1 MKRLALI
8 LTLVIFSAA
17 SLGADVYIKSK
28 THTDPFEMMGQ
39 SQPAKDEVTE
49 QWIGNNT
56 FATSSSRQ
64 NMVIDLNKQVMYII
78 YPQSQS
84 YVEASLP
91 LDMTKLLP
99 EQIAQM
105 MAMFKVTAKVTANG
119 QTKKI
124 GQWNCAGYDV
134 EMNMTGMMPMT
145 MNMKTWATTD
155 VPFDWKNY
163 MDKML
168 PTVMKASSVNMPF
181 GEDVLNEFKKIEGY
195 QVAAEMTMTMM
206 GTTLRIITEVEEIS
220 EKPAPA
226 GIYAVPAGYKKQD
239 KLTLQQDF

>member
-49 QWIGNNT
+49 QWLGNNT

-64 NMVIDLNKQVMYII
+64 NMIIDLNKQVMYIV

-91 LDMTKLLP
+91 IDMAKLLP

-145 MNMKTWATTD
+145 MKMSTWATTD
-155 VPFDWKNY
+155 VPFDWKSY
-163 MDKML
+163 MEKML

-181 GEDVLNEFKKIEGY
+181 GEDVLNEFKKIEGF

-206 GTTLRIITEVEEIS
+206 GATLRIITEVEEIS
-220 EKPAPA
+220 EKTAPA

-239 KLTLQQDF
+239 KLTLQQGS